1 MSVLFLAKWLN
12 QNRGLFFSNTKKSM
26 SHKILNM
33 FKIKDI
39 GNCFENN
46 IKPIFTT
53 LLYLRV
59 PLTIALFS
67 LLIFVFVDQTLEI
80 YRSIA
85 LDKDIYKAT
94 LSTFSVTI
102 LSILVWYSGRLL
114 EYKRTNAKK
123 QEKTITQLSLRRLPR
138 LLGAVP
144 LASLGLGILRANNS
158 SPNFFLILW
167 FIICFIVTIFVIWL
181 FINRRNLF
189 GVEDDEQGLFSSRFE
204 NIFVNVA
211 YILFSAFCL
220 PIIATDSKTSM
231 GVIAIFVLGLLLNL
245 ILFLWHRDL
254 TKDILILYLISLIA
268 TLIFLFKLPTVALVN
283 NIGTVSVV
291 AISLSIMA
299 VVFATI
305 YHWGIENKIPAL
317 TAIILSLLISSLFN
331 WNDNHQIRQLAT
343 EANRELPTLEAS
355 FNRWLASREDFE
367 KYSEEQKPYPVYLVS
382 AQGGGIFAAY
392 HASTALSK
400 LHDSLPNF
408 SQHIFAI
415 SSVSGGSLGAS
426 AFSSLVKENIDRQQ
440 KLEPKA
446 IKLFDQDLLSPLLSM
461 GLFPDLLQRFLPFSI
476 NTWDRAIGLEI
487 AFEKAWE
494 QIYINETEEKQPD
507 KDYEN
512 PLKKSYYDLWK
523 PESIAPALVIN
534 TTKVETGER
543 LRISPFKI
551 PLPEGAENFFEKGNI
566 DFRLS
571 TAAGLSARFPFVTP
585 VGWYEKED
593 FPTKSRLA
601 DGGYFDNS
609 GVSTAL
615 DIGRTLEQIEG
626 FGTKFDVIHLSLID
640 LPNQSSLNKMNNQGL
655 NEIGSPIRALFNV
668 RTARGKTIV
677 QQAQDLLN
685 KEISN
690 PFQYK
695 FRNLYLDKQPDKVR
709 LPLGWL
715 LSEYSQREIDKQN
728 TTAEECIEKT
738 FNNESY
744 QSDNELNVANH
755 NACVAKS
762 IDYDLNY
769 QFPRS
774 TNF

>member
-1 MSVLFLAKWLN
+1 ML
-12 QNRGLFFSNTKKSM
+12 Q
-26 SHKILNM
+26 KILNIL
-33 FKIKDI
+33 KIEKPGNFIEKI
-39 GNCFENN
+39 GNFIENK

-67 LLIFVFVDQTLEI
+67 LLLFVFVDQTLDI

-85 LDKDIYKAT
+85 LENDIDKAT
-94 LSTFSVTI
+94 ISTLFVTI

-114 EYKRTNAKK
+114 EYKKK
-123 QEKTITQLSLRRLPR
+123 TKNQLWLRRLPR

-144 LASLGLGILRANNS
+144 LASLSLGIVRANS
-158 SPNFFLILW
+158 AAPNFFLNCW
-167 FIICFIVTIFVIWL
+167 FIICCIATIMVFL
-181 FINRRNLF
+181 FFINRRNLF
-189 GVEDDEQGLFSSRFE
+189 KSENALGFLKLNNVLAVEDDNQGLFSDRFE

-211 YILFSAFCL
+211 YILFSGFSL
-220 PIIATDSKTSM
+220 PIIASNSKTSI
-231 GVIAIFVLGLLLNL
+231 GVIAIFILGILVNGILL
-245 ILFLWHRDL
+245 LWHREQKL
-254 TKDILILYLISLIA
+254 DILILYLISLA
-268 TLIFLFKLPTVALVN
+268 ANFIFLFKMPTVALVN
-283 NIGTVSVV
+283 NIGTVSIV
-291 AISLSIMA
+291 AISLSVMV

-317 TAIILSLLISSLFN
+317 TAIILLLLISSLLN
-331 WNDNHQIRQLAT
+331 LNDNHQIRQLAT
-343 EANRELPTLEAS
+343 KANRELPTLETS
-355 FNRWLASREDFE
+355 FDKWLASREDFE
-367 KYSEEQKPYPVYLVS
+367 KYREQDKPYPVYLVS

-426 AFSSLVKENIDRQQ
+426 AFSSLVKENIDNQEP
-440 KLEPKA
+440 LEKKA
-446 IKLFDQDLLSPLLSM
+446 IKLFGQDLLSPLLSM

-494 QIYINETEEKQPD
+494 QTYINETEEKQPS

-512 PLKKSYYDLWK
+512 PLKKSYYDHWK
-523 PESIAPALVIN
+523 PESIAPALVLN
-534 TTKVETGER
+534 TTEVETGER
-543 LRISPFKI
+543 LRITPFKI
-551 PLPEGAENFFEKGNI
+551 PLPQGAENVFEEGNI

-571 TAAGLSARFPFVTP
+571 TAAGLSARFPIFTP
-585 VGWYEKED
+585 VGWYEKKD
-593 FPTKSRLA
+593 NQLKSRLA

-615 DIGRTLEQIEG
+615 DIGGTLEKIEG
-626 FGTKFDVIHLSLID
+626 FEKKFDVIHLSFID
-640 LPNQSSLNKMNNQGL
+640 LPNQSLPNEMNNQGL

-668 RTARGKTIV
+668 RTARSKSIV

-685 KEISN
+685 KDISN
-690 PFQYK
+690 PLEYK
-695 FRNLYLDKQPDKVR
+695 FRNLYLDKQPNKVK
-709 LPLGWL
+709 LPLGWF
-715 LSEYSQREIDKQN
+715 LSKYSQKEINKQN
-728 TTAEECIEKT
+728 TTAKECNEET
-738 FNNESY
+738 FKNESN
-744 QSDNELNVANH
+744 QSDNKLNVANH

-762 IDYDLNY
+762 IADDL
-769 QFPRS
+769 
-774 TNF
+774 TLKVL